1 MMDKEKI
8 SKMLKKRNVR
18 KRTFSPL
25 REEIKEEVKEIE
37 PDHFHSIKKLHTHS
51 SLDSKTIF
59 HKQDSN
65 KIILKMNEMMN
76 DYPEKYYKQHLK
88 SDWVKFFVNLIV
100 ALLHI
105 IIFLSYFNSVNACS
119 KSLTLNECIEKIDI
133 NYYYIV
139 ILQCFISAFLISI
152 ILVLIITKIASIYQS
167 PIILIEL
174 IIFISINHKNDIYKN
189 GLFSFKVLCYFIGVC
204 FFFLL
209 FFILFLIKLSKRHY
223 FYSVFFF
230 FALASLQQFAYLF
243 I

>member
-37 PDHFHSIKKLHTHS
+37 PDHCQSSKKLQTHS

-59 HKQDSN
+59 HKQNSN
-65 KIILKMNEMMN
+65 NVILKMNEMMN

-139 ILQCFISAFLISI
+139 ILQCFISAFLIAI
-152 ILVLIITKIASIYQS
+152 ILVFIITKIASIYQS

-174 IIFISINHKNDIYKN
+174 FIFISTNHKNDIYKN
-189 GLFSFKVLCYFIGVC
+189 GLFSFKVLCYFILVC

-209 FFILFLIKLSKRHY
+209 FFILFLIKLGKKHY

-230 FALASLQQFAYLF
+230 FALVSLQQFAYLF

>member
-8 SKMLKKRNVR
+8 SKMLKKRKVR

-25 REEIKEEVKEIE
+25 REEIKEDVKEVE
-37 PDHFHSIKKLHTHS
+37 PDHFQSSKKLHTTS
-51 SLDSKTIF
+51 SSKTIF
-59 HKQDSN
+59 QKQNSKN
-65 KIILKMNEMMN
+65 VILKMNEMMN

-100 ALLHI
+100 SLLQI

-133 NYYYIV
+133 NYYYKV

-152 ILVLIITKIASIYQS
+152 IIVLIITKIASIYQS
-167 PIILIEL
+167 PIILFEL
-174 IIFISINHKNDIYKN
+174 IIFISINHKNDAYKN
-189 GLFSFKVLCYFIGVC
+189 GLFSYKILIYFIGFC
-204 FFFLL
+204 FLFLL
-209 FFILFLIKLSKRHY
+209 FFVLFLIKLGRRHY

-230 FALASLQQFAYLF
+230 FALVSFQQFAYLY

>member
-1 MMDKEKI
+1 MDKEKI

-18 KRTFSPL
+18 KGSFSPL
-25 REEIKEEVKEIE
+25 KQKIKEEVKEFE
-37 PDHFHSIKKLHTHS
+37 LDRCQTNKKLYTTTS
-51 SLDSKTIF
+51 SSNTIF
-59 HKQDSN
+59 QKRNSKN
-65 KIILKMNEMMN
+65 VILKMNEMMN

-119 KSLTLNECIEKIDI
+119 KSLTLNECIEKLDI

-139 ILQCFISAFLISI
+139 ILHCFISAFLIAI
-152 ILVLIITKIASIYQS
+152 ILVFIITKIASIYQS
-167 PIILIEL
+167 PIIVIEL
-174 IIFISINHKNDIYKN
+174 IIFIAVNHKNNIYKN
-189 GLFSFKVLCYFIGVC
+189 GLFSYKVLCYFIGVC

-230 FALASLQQFAYLF
+230 FALASLQQFVYLF

>member
-37 PDHFHSIKKLHTHS
+37 PDHFQSTKKLQTHS

-59 HKQDSN
+59 HKQNSN
-65 KIILKMNEMMN
+65 NVILKMNEMMN

-139 ILQCFISAFLISI
+139 ILQCFISAFLIAI

-204 FFFLL
+204 FLFLL
-209 FFILFLIKLSKRHY
+209 FFILFLIKLGKKHY

-230 FALASLQQFAYLF
+230 FALVSLQQFAYLF

>member
-1 MMDKEKI
+1 
-8 SKMLKKRNVR
+8 MLKKRNVR

-25 REEIKEEVKEIE
+25 KEEIKEEVKEID
-37 PDHFHSIKKLHTHS
+37 PDHFQSTKKLHTTS
-51 SLDSKTIF
+51 SSKTIF
-59 HKQDSN
+59 QKQNSKN
-65 KIILKMNEMMN
+65 VILKMNEMMN

-119 KSLTLNECIEKIDI
+119 KSLTLNECIEKLDI

-139 ILQCFISAFLISI
+139 ILQCFISAFLIAI

-167 PIILIEL
+167 PIIVIEL
-174 IIFISINHKNDIYKN
+174 IIFICINHKNDIYKN

-209 FFILFLIKLSKRHY
+209 FFILFLIKLSKKHY

-230 FALASLQQFAYLF
+230 LLLFHCNNLLIYLF
-243 I
+243 D

>member
-8 SKMLKKRNVR
+8 TKMLKKRNVR

-25 REEIKEEVKEIE
+25 KEEIKEEVKEVE
-37 PDHFHSIKKLHTHS
+37 PDHFQSSKKLQTHSSS

-59 HKQDSN
+59 QKQNS
-65 KIILKMNEMMN
+65 KHVILKMNEMMN

-139 ILQCFISAFLISI
+139 ILQCFISAFLIAL
-152 ILVLIITKIASIYQS
+152 ILVLIATKIASIYQS

-174 IIFISINHKNDIYKN
+174 IIFIAINHKNDIYKN

-209 FFILFLIKLSKRHY
+209 FFILFLIKLGKKQF

-230 FALASLQQFAYLF
+230 FALAS
-243 I
+243 

>member
-1 MMDKEKI
+1 MDKEKI

-25 REEIKEEVKEIE
+25 KEEIKEEEVKEAE
-37 PDHFHSIKKLHTHS
+37 PDHQSSKKLHTTS
-51 SLDSKTIF
+51 SSKTIF
-59 HKQDSN
+59 QKQNSKN
-65 KIILKMNEMMN
+65 VILKMNEMMN

-105 IIFLSYFNSVNACS
+105 IIFLAYFNSVNACS
-119 KSLTLNECIEKIDI
+119 KSLTLNECIEKLDI

-139 ILQCFISAFLISI
+139 ILQCFISAFLIAI
-152 ILVLIITKIASIYQS
+152 ILVFIITKIASIYQS
-167 PIILIEL
+167 PIIVIEL
-174 IIFISINHKNDIYKN
+174 IIFIAVNHKNNIYKN

-230 FALASLQQFAYLF
+230 FALASLQQFVYLF